1 MTEFYDDKSEPENV
15 TVQIS
20 RESLQLSQTM
30 EKLFM
35 EIGDGDLMV
44 GIALSFYERIV
55 LWGIIQELGL
65 EKLAKQKVKESLIKG
80 RQIASLEIS
89 LKKEVN
95 NETEFS

>member
-65 EKLAKQKVKESLIKG
+65 EKLAKQKVK
-80 RQIASLEIS
+80 Q
-89 LKKEVN
+89 N
-95 NETEFS
+95 

>member
-1 MTEFYDDKSEPENV
+1 
-15 TVQIS
+15 
-20 RESLQLSQTM
+20 
-30 EKLFM
+30 M